1 MITLLKIEIINL
13 ANNYLINMT
22 TPTFDMSSW
31 IFCQDCII
39 NSFCRSVRSGMGGAG
54 SLTCAG
60 DPFAESSF
68 VLRYVFL
75 FDDEI
80 FSPCLNASFRL
91 FLAFIQP
98 IVILF
103 AFRAFTIWMF
113 TFSTCTFQRKK
124 TFSPSLTPCT
134 VLTTHTLSNRLKS
147 LRKARN
153 WPKRRFFKILVNKY
167 DYQFILR
174 VHNYSMRLVY

>member
-1 MITLLKIEIINL
+1 MIVITRRGYSSKTLITTIPNVWIFFKNNYMIMITLLKKIINL

-113 TFSTCTFQRKK
+113 TFRTCTFQRKK
-124 TFSPSLTPCT
+124 NFLP
-134 VLTTHTLSNRLKS
+134 
-147 LRKARN
+147 
-153 WPKRRFFKILVNKY
+153 FFNTMHGT
-167 DYQFILR
+167 DYS
-174 VHNYSMRLVY
+174 YSIEPP